1 MTVVA
6 WIRRHPLWTIGVLAA
21 ALRAL
26 FIVLT
31 HPDPLNGV
39 DSAEYDGIAR
49 ALLAG
54 NGITTE
60 VGFVRPPLYPAYL
73 AVCYALGGIGVMQV
87 TQVILGA
94 GAVVLIGVLGRDL
107 FADARAGWA
116 GALIAAVY
124 PWFFQY
130 VATIASE
137 NLFTFLAVAAF
148 VVILRASGSARRSGA
163 IGAGALFGV
172 ASLAR
177 ANLLVL
183 APGLALWWW
192 WQARRFAPAFLF
204 GVGVIAALVPFA
216 AYNAAVGRGL
226 VLASS
231 GGGLSFYAGNN
242 PDTARF
248 YGGQLSDEEWRA
260 LSQVVVIG
268 PEALRFAGCD
278 PAAGQGACIQ
288 GVPISQVDAFWYSA
302 GLRYIRS
309 EPGTWAITEA
319 RKLLHYWRP
328 WVEPRA
334 YSMPVVI
341 VSGVSFGALLLL
353 AIVGLRRMSRRTVW
367 FVLAIAIGST
377 VAAVAW
383 NVQLRYRFA
392 LLDPVLIAAASLP
405 AALLLERI
413 QRIWRI
419 RAMVGP
425 PR

>member
-1 MTVVA
+1 MAVVA
-6 WIRRHPLWTIGVLAA
+6 WVRRHPLWCVGLLAA
-21 ALRAL
+21 AFRAL
-26 FIVLT
+26 FVLAT

-39 DSAEYDGIAR
+39 DSAEYDGMAR

-60 VGFVRPPLYPAYL
+60 VGFVRPPLYPIYL
-73 AVCYALGGIGVMQV
+73 AFCYALGGVGVVQA
-87 TQVILGA
+87 TQAVLGA
-94 GAVVLIGVLGRDL
+94 GTAVLIGVLGREL
-107 FADARAGWA
+107 FDDDRAAWA

-130 VATIASE
+130 VGTIASE
-137 NLFTFLAVAAF
+137 NLFTFLAVASF
-148 VVILRASGSARRSGA
+148 VAILRASGSARRSGA
-163 IGAGALFGV
+163 LGAGALFGV

-192 WQARRFAPAFLF
+192 WQARRFAPAFVF

-216 AYNAAVGRGL
+216 AYNAAAGRGL
-226 VLASS
+226 VVGSS
-231 GGGLSFYAGNN
+231 GGGISFYAGNN

-278 PAAGQGACIQ
+278 PVAGQGACIQ
-288 GVPISQVDAFWYSA
+288 GVPLSQVDAFWYSA
-302 GLRYIRS
+302 GIRYIRS
-309 EPGTWAITEA
+309 EPGTWAITEF

-328 WVEPRA
+328 WVEPRV
-334 YSMPVVI
+334 YSSPVVI
-341 VSGVSFGALLLL
+341 VSGVSFGALVLLTI
-353 AIVGLRRMSRRTVW
+353 AGLWRMDRRSAV
-367 FVLAIAIGST
+367 FVLAIAAGST
-377 VAAVAW
+377 IAAVGW

-405 AALLLERI
+405 AALVLERL
-413 QRIWRI
+413 
-419 RAMVGP
+419 RALAVRRP
-425 PR
+425 